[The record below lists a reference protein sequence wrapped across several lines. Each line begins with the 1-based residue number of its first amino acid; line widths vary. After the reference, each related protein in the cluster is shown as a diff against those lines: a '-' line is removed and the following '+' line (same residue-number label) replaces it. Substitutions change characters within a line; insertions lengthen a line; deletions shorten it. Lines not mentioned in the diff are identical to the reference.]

1 MYDIEKQGGDIVM
14 NGCMNPINGQS
25 KAKRKLWGSPQ
36 NIISWTFMKQ
46 LRERGGGKVYDC
58 NPYIEVYQFRDN
70 LYGLFNQN
78 CDGAGDVWMW
88 LTIGPEKCLL
98 VDTAFGVGDT
108 RALVKELAGD
118 KEIIVVNTHDH
129 FDHAFG
135 NCRFDRVYCH
145 EALVPLLQAQHEHM
159 WDYLWDK
166 ETGETIWLD
175 FDRKDL
181 PEFKPYEIIGVPDG
195 YTWDL
200 GGGYEIELINSH
212 GHGGPGAAMYLDKHN
227 KILFAGDNICS
238 DVSGCG
244 SVSYPIEECPLYQFR
259 ECVKKLVARIDEID
273 WLFPEHF
280 MCDLENR
287 LLYDF
292 LEALDSIL
300 ENPAENYDYISEKIS
315 PNNVNA
321 PSIKRYNKYV
331 KGFSIVSYSIDE
343 KATAVTPAAIRA
355 LTKK

>member
-1 MYDIEKQGGDIVM
+1 M
-14 NGCMNPINGQS
+14 NGCMNPINGKS
-25 KAKRKLWGSPQ
+25 KAKRKLWGPPQ

-46 LRERGGGKVYDC
+46 LREHGNCKIYDC

-98 VDTAFGVGDT
+98 VDTAFGLGDSK
-108 RALVKELAGD
+108 ALVDELSGG

-129 FDHAFG
+129 YDHAFG

-145 EALVPLLQAQHEHM
+145 EALVPLLKAQNEHM

-175 FDRKDL
+175 FDKNDL
-181 PEFKPYEIIGVPDG
+181 PKFKPYEIIGVPDG

-212 GHGGPGAAMYLDKHN
+212 GHGGPGSSMYLDKHN

-244 SVSYPIEECPLYQFR
+244 SISYPIEESSLYQYR

-287 LLYDF
+287 LLVDV
-292 LEALDSIL
+292 LDALNVIL
-300 ENPAENYDYISEKIS
+300 DNPEENYDYISERKS
-315 PNNVNA
+315 PNNVNG
-321 PSIKRYNKYV
+321 PTVKRYNKYV
-331 KGFSIVSYSIDE
+331 KGFSIISYSIEE
-343 KATAVTPAAIRA
+343 KAPEIFPAALKVLNI
-355 LTKK
+355 